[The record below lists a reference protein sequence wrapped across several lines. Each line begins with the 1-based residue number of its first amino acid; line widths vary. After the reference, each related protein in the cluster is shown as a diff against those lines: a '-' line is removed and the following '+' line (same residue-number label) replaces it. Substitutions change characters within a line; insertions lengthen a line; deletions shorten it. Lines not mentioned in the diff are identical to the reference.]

1 MSALVKKREVELA
14 LADHFGDIFEHHERR
29 RLAVFPTGIAEI
41 DDSLPGLP
49 RGAISEIYGPPSSGR
64 TSLMLSTLANAT
76 VHEEICAIVDCDD
89 TFDIASAAQ
98 AGVDLQRTLWVRCG
112 HSLELAFKAVD
123 LILHAGGF
131 GFIVLNLCNV
141 PAKVVRRVISSWW
154 FRFRR
159 ALEDTP
165 TALIVL
171 SPVAAA
177 RSCAALVLEL
187 KNERAVWP
195 STLSLVSENSN
206 GSFTAHTEPGS
217 GHLSL
222 VPIPESKIHPD
233 KPHTHFLQTMQIVV
247 NRERPV
253 DARLGRVKFRPYH
266 HPRYFCDIR

>member
-1 MSALVKKREVELA
+1 
-14 LADHFGDIFEHHERR
+14 
-29 RLAVFPTGIAEI
+29 
-41 DDSLPGLP
+41 
-49 RGAISEIYGPPSSGR
+49 
-64 TSLMLSTLANAT
+64 MLSTLANAT

>member
-1 MSALVKKREVELA
+1 
-14 LADHFGDIFEHHERR
+14 
-29 RLAVFPTGIAEI
+29 
-41 DDSLPGLP
+41 
-49 RGAISEIYGPPSSGR
+49 
-64 TSLMLSTLANAT
+64 
-76 VHEEICAIVDCDD
+76 
-89 TFDIASAAQ
+89 
-98 AGVDLQRTLWVRCG
+98 
-112 HSLELAFKAVD
+112 
-123 LILHAGGF
+123 
-131 GFIVLNLCNV
+131 
-141 PAKVVRRVISSWW
+141 VRRVISSWW